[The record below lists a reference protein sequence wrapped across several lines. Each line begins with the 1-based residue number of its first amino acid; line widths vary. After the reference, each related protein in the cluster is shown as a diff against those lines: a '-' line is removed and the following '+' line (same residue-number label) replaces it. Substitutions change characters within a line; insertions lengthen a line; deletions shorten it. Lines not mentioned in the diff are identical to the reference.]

1 MTLKELIMSNTND
14 MQWHLYS
21 KSGKIDLLEQL
32 VKDRDREN
40 VPVTVAAID
49 MFMPMDVESWRILA
63 GENSYSIEVRLSN
76 VED

>member
-21 KSGKIDLLEQL
+21 KSGKIDLLDQL
-32 VKDRDREN
+32 VKSHEN